1 MTQTNTEKPA
11 TEKNTGKQ
19 RSSAFNT
26 LVAGSGTTG
35 SVAGKVYVG
44 PGTSKTITMKKTG
57 QKIEVVSDN
66 MTTFEAKKKYLEDS
80 KVESGWLF
88 TLKKNGYGD
97 VSPIKAKALY
107 DLAVD
112 GASKFYVGS
121 GGTRKITPEQ
131 YLQWY
136 AKDEGVLGGGGPTVS
151 VQKYL
156 FQPEEIQSLIDDTL
170 KTSLNR
176 KATDSEKK
184 EFYTAIQKMIDEG
197 TVTTTKRVGGKT
209 ISETKPGYSK
219 ERAEAF
225 ITEKLKTDSPQDFQE
240 KQSLDFGDFL
250 GRLKG

>member
-1 MTQTNTEKPA
+1 M
-11 TEKNTGKQ
+11 
-19 RSSAFNT
+19 SSA
-26 LVAGSGTTG
+26 LDKLKSGSLSGGTST
-35 SVAGKVYVG
+35 AGKVYVG
-44 PGTSKTITMKKTG
+44 PGAKKTIKMKKTG
-57 QKIEVVSDN
+57 GELEVESDN
-66 MTTFEAKKKYLEDS
+66 LTIYEAKKRYLDDPSIET
-80 KVESGWLF
+80 GWLN

-97 VSPIKAKALY
+97 VSPAKGKALY
-107 DLAVD
+107 DFSVD
-112 GASKFYVGS
+112 EAAKWYQQS
-121 GGTRKITPEQ
+121 GGSKKITPEQ

-136 AKDEGVLGGGGPTVS
+136 AKDEGVSGSGQPTVS

-176 KATDSEKK
+176 KATDSETK

-197 TVTTTKRVGGKT
+197 TVTTTKKVGGKT

-219 ERAEAF
+219 EKAQAL

-250 GRLKG
+250 AKLKG

>member
-1 MTQTNTEKPA
+1 MSV
-11 TEKNTGKQ
+11 TGGGALDKLKSK
-19 RSSAFNT
+19 SS
-26 LVAGSGTTG
+26 SSQSSG
-35 SVAGKVYVG
+35 SVTGQVYLG
-44 PGTSKTITMKKTG
+44 PGVGTQQVYIPGSSPLTI
-57 QKIEVVSDN
+57 ESDS
-66 MTTFEAKKKYLEDS
+66 MTTFNAKKRYFEDA

-112 GASKFYVGS
+112 GASQFYAGS
-121 GGTRKITPEQ
+121 GGSRKITPEQ

-136 AKDEGVLGGGGPTVS
+136 AKDSGASGSGQPTVS

-170 KTSLNR
+170 KSSLNR
-176 KATDSEKK
+176 KATDSETK

-219 ERAEAF
+219 EKAQAV

-250 GRLKG
+250 AKLKG

>member
-1 MTQTNTEKPA
+1 MSESLDKL
-11 TEKNTGKQ
+11 K
-19 RSSAFNT
+19 SSSS
-26 LVAGSGTTG
+26 GSKGGG
-35 SVAGKVYVG
+35 SVVGQVYIG
-44 PGTSKTITMKKTG
+44 PGVGTQQVDIAGVGT
-57 QKIEVVSDN
+57 VVTASDT
-66 MTTFEAKKKYLEDS
+66 MTTFNAKKRYFEDA

-112 GASKFYVGS
+112 GASQFYVGS
-121 GGTRKITPEQ
+121 GGGRKITPEQ

-136 AKDEGVLGGGGPTVS
+136 AKDSGISGSGQPSVS
-151 VQKYL
+151 VSKYL

-176 KATDSEKK
+176 KATPSETK

-197 TVTTTKRVGGKT
+197 TVTTTRRVGGKT

-219 ERAEAF
+219 ERAQAL
-225 ITEKLKTDSPQDFQE
+225 ITEKVKTNSPQDFQE

-250 GRLKG
+250 AKLKG